1 MGAIGKGVEGRL
13 VDLDLLEMDV
23 FSAGAETKSGKD
35 RTPDRRRD
43 GSNNFR
49 RNKMIGVP
57 VEHQGVTTISA
68 L

>member
-35 RTPDRRRD
+35 RLQIAAE
-43 GSNNFR
+43 
-49 RNKMIGVP
+49 MV
-57 VEHQGVTTISA
+57 QTISGGIK
-68 L
+68 